1 MTLAAIP
8 FAIVMFVIVIISLT
22 FHEYAHAAT
31 ANALGDPTA
40 KHLGRLSLN
49 PLVHIDPIGT
59 VLLPLMLSL
68 IGLGAFGWAKPV
80 PVNPGNFRRRR
91 RDEALVSIAG
101 PGANLV
107 LATLATIV
115 VRLLNPSANITE
127 AKAFILF
134 IFLSFIRI
142 NIFLMV
148 FNMLPIMPLDGS
160 GVIQYFMS
168 PITLFAYRQMG
179 QKLIL
184 IFMLIFLLTNWF
196 HRFYLFPVS
205 NLFLFILQKLAGV
218 RLTL

>member
-8 FAIVMFVIVIISLT
+8 FAIVMFIIVVISLT

-107 LATLATIV
+107 LATVATVV

-168 PITLFAYRQMG
+168 PITRFAYRQMG